1 MVNIIIGVVQ
11 VKVIRIG
18 SKYLSR
24 IKRIVQPG
32 KLQEPSRVGIFWKI
46 QIDRPKKGTNE
57 YHKERIQLSE
67 LAKELSS

>member
-1 MVNIIIGVVQ
+1 MVNIIIDVVQ

-18 SKYLSR
+18 SKYVSR
-24 IKRIVQPG
+24 IKRKQPG

-46 QIDRPKKGTNE
+46 QILRPKKGTNE
-57 YHKERIQLSE
+57 YHEERIQLSE